1 MKMEKKK
8 RINLGAGVLT
18 APVPPVMVTVGDM
31 ENSNIITIGWTGILA
46 TKPPKTYISV
56 RPERYSYKI
65 LKERGEFVINLAS
78 KSLAYE
84 TDFAGIYSGKTVD
97 KFKRLGLTKHPSEKV
112 ACPTIAECPVSIE
125 CRVSEIIPMGTH
137 DVFIADIL
145 SVSCREDIVDKD
157 GRADFALADLLAYAH
172 GEYYALGERLGKIG
186 FSTDKRRPK
195 EKEKAKEKAK
205 DSAAPEKKRAP
216 FYKAVAKR
224 QKRTPQGDK
233 DRGKPKRRDKK

>member
-1 MKMEKKK
+1 MKNIGK
-8 RINLGAGVLT
+8 RISLGAGVLT

-56 RPERYSYKI
+56 RPERFSYKI

-78 KSLAYE
+78 RNLAYE
-84 TDFAGIYSGKTVD
+84 TDFAGIYSGKNTD
-97 KFKRLGLTKHPSEKV
+97 KFEKLGLTKYPSEKV

-125 CRVSEIIPMGTH
+125 CRVSEVIPMGTH

-145 SVSCREDIVDKD
+145 SVSCREDIVDES
-157 GRADFALADLLAYAH
+157 GRADFALANLLAYAH

-186 FSTDKRRPK
+186 FSTDKK
-195 EKEKAKEKAK
+195 KA
-205 DSAAPEKKRAP
+205 EKKKEP
-216 FYKAVAKR
+216 FYKAVAK
-224 QKRTPQGDK
+224 QTKKAPSGNKDK
-233 DRGKPKRRDKK
+233 GKPKRRYGK

>member
-1 MKMEKKK
+1 MKKTEK
-8 RINLGAGVLT
+8 RIDLGAGVLT

-56 RPERYSYKI
+56 RPERYSYNI

-84 TDFAGIYSGKTVD
+84 TDYAGIYSGRNVD
-97 KFKRLGLTKHPSEKV
+97 KFEKTGLTRYPSKTV

-125 CRVSEIIPMGTH
+125 CRVSEVIPMGTH
-137 DVFIADIL
+137 DVFVADIL
-145 SVSCREDIVDKD
+145 SVSCREDIVDES

-172 GEYYALGERLGKIG
+172 GEYFALGERLGKIG
-186 FSTDKRRPK
+186 FSTDKRK
-195 EKEKAKEKAK
+195 TEKR
-205 DSAAPEKKRAP
+205 PEKKKEP
-216 FYKAVAKR
+216 FYAAVAK
-224 QKRTPQGDK
+224 QTKKAPSGNKDK
-233 DRGKPKRRDKK
+233 GKPKRR